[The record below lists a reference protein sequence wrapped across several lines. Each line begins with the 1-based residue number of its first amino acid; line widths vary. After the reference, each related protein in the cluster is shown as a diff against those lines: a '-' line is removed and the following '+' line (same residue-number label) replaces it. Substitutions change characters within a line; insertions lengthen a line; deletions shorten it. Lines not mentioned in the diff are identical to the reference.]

1 MALIHQREAFSRE
14 SILANA
20 KKFGF
25 VNPLTV
31 ELFLWDL
38 ELAAQLQT
46 FDSNIIMKGGAATQL
61 LIPLDKQRGS
71 VDVDLITGLDS
82 KALDNVIKTTESR
95 MGQVKLELYTPR
107 NPKPGLDVRTYY
119 ALTKSVT
126 QQEQLRVKLDFMLN
140 DLGLPHREVVGVQ
153 TFAVKASRLRCF
165 TPEVLVGDK
174 ILTLAKGSIGLKDL
188 ADYPKQIYDL
198 SMLLDTQEFHNFED
212 VKTAIER
219 ITPVEA
225 KIADYRT
232 NPTTA
237 LDDVIRFIDAEV
249 VPVDTTKANQ
259 EMKSKIEGFE
269 QFFVPTGQ
277 RANLQGWSTRA
288 LRIRFVANL
297 AQLQLNDT
305 LKPQECEKL
314 LSDAKQFETKLDNV
328 TSLDM
333 ANLRNN
339 LLLLQKTR
347 LAYFGEL
354 RGKPLKRVFWQVVS
368 PDNIEEIAGLV

>member
-314 LSDAKQFETKLDNV
+314 LSDAKQFET
-328 TSLDM
+328 
-333 ANLRNN
+333 
-339 LLLLQKTR
+339 
-347 LAYFGEL
+347 
-354 RGKPLKRVFWQVVS
+354 
-368 PDNIEEIAGLV
+368 